1 MQDGRAE
8 DSSRSLL
15 PATRVCS
22 GTKLLHGTGSN
33 LLPTGGVVLLT
44 GTDLLRSGSEL
55 LSLTSEV
62 LARCRH
68 PKSPINQARANGP
81 GFFAQTTS
89 GEEHSESDTR
99 SHAIT
104 ALRLNIRRDRRSD
117 DRRKIGG
124 TDGIGNEFPRC
135 DPRDRQ
141 DRAGLFAASVAI
153 GQHAAECELCCGQ

>member
-8 DSSRSLL
+8 DSSRGLL

-22 GTKLLHGTGSN
+22 GTELLHGSGSN
-33 LLPTGGVVLLT
+33 VLPTGRVVLLT

-55 LSLTSEV
+55 LSLTIDV

-68 PKSPINQARANGP
+68 PKSSINQARANGP
-81 GFFAQTTS
+81 GFFVRTTS
-89 GEEHSESDTR
+89 CEEHCESDIRGHTI
-99 SHAIT
+99 A
-104 ALRLNIRRDRRSD
+104 ALRLNVRRDRRID
-117 DRRKIGG
+117 DRGKFGG
-124 TDGIGNEFPRC
+124 TDGIHNEFPRC

-141 DRAGLFAASVAI
+141 DRSGLFAASVAI